1 MGMTTPKNY
10 YSTLQVNPTAT
21 PAEIKQ
27 AYRRLAKLFHP
38 DSQTESADTNKIIQ
52 INAAYEVLSDPQKR
66 QSYDRQLSLE
76 ANPYSNGVEPLVSK
90 PQNYSAEAD
99 TELKTW
105 INKVYKPINRSINT
119 ILKPLK
125 SEVDKLSADPFDD
138 ELMEGFQTYIELC
151 RNALNQAQK
160 LFRSQRNPSPV
171 AGVAAHLYYTL
182 NHLDDGLNE
191 LETFTLNYDD
201 SSLHTG
207 QEFFRIASRLRR
219 EAQEEMKKIS

>member
-1 MGMTTPKNY
+1 MTTLKNY
-10 YSTLQVNPTAT
+10 YSTLQVNPTST

-27 AYRRLAKLFHP
+27 AYRRLAKIFHP
-38 DSQTESADTNKIIQ
+38 DSQTQSADHDRIIQ

-66 QSYDRQLSLE
+66 QSYDRQLGLGV
-76 ANPYSNGVEPLVSK
+76 NPYSNGFEPSISK
-90 PQNYSAEAD
+90 KQQQKATEAD
-99 TELKTW
+99 AELTVW
-105 INKVYKPINRSINT
+105 INKVYKPINRSINQ
-119 ILKPLK
+119 IIKPLK
-125 SEVDKLSADPFDD
+125 SEINKLSADPFDD
-138 ELMEGFQTYIELC
+138 ELMEAFQTYIEIC
-151 RNALNQAQK
+151 RNTLQQAQK

>member
-1 MGMTTPKNY
+1 MTPLKNY
-10 YSTLQVNPTAT
+10 YSTLQVNPTST

-27 AYRRLAKLFHP
+27 AYRRLAKIFHP
-38 DSQTESADTNKIIQ
+38 DSQTQSADHDRIIQ

-66 QSYDRQLSLE
+66 QSYDRQFSL
-76 ANPYSNGVEPLVSK
+76 ATNPYSNPVKPYVYK
-90 PQNYSAEAD
+90 PQQQATDADAEL
-99 TELKTW
+99 TLW
-105 INKVYKPINRSINT
+105 INKVYKPINRSINQ

-125 SEVDKLSADPFDD
+125 SEVNKLSADPFDD
-138 ELMEGFQTYIELC
+138 ELMEAFQTYIEIC
-151 RNALNQAQK
+151 RNTLHQAQN
-160 LFRSQRNPSPV
+160 LFRSYRNPSPF

>member
-1 MGMTTPKNY
+1 MTTLKNY
-10 YSTLQVNPTAT
+10 YSTLQVNPTSTA
-21 PAEIKQ
+21 AEIKQ
-27 AYRRLAKLFHP
+27 AYRRLAKIFHP
-38 DSQTESADTNKIIQ
+38 DSQTQSADHDRIIQ

-66 QSYDRQLSLE
+66 QSYDRQLGLE
-76 ANPYSNGVEPLVSK
+76 VNPYSNGFEPSIYK
-90 PQNYSAEAD
+90 KQQQKATEAD
-99 TELKTW
+99 AELNVW
-105 INKVYKPINRSINT
+105 INKVYKPINRSINQ

-125 SEVDKLSADPFDD
+125 SEVNKLSADPFDD
-138 ELMEGFQTYIELC
+138 ELMEAFQAYIEIC
-151 RNALNQAQK
+151 RKTLQQAQK
-160 LFRSQRNPSPV
+160 LFRSQRNPSAV

>member
-1 MGMTTPKNY
+1 MTTLKNY
-10 YSTLQVNPTAT
+10 YSTLQVNPTSTA
-21 PAEIKQ
+21 AEIKQ
-27 AYRRLAKLFHP
+27 AYRRLAKIFHP
-38 DSQTESADTNKIIQ
+38 DSQTQSADHDRIIQ

-66 QSYDRQLSLE
+66 QSYDRQLGLE
-76 ANPYSNGVEPLVSK
+76 INSYSNGFEPSIYK
-90 PQNYSAEAD
+90 KQQQKATEAD
-99 TELKTW
+99 AELNVW
-105 INKVYKPINRSINT
+105 INKVYKPINRSINQ
-119 ILKPLK
+119 ILNPLK
-125 SEVDKLSADPFDD
+125 SEVNKLSADPFDD
-138 ELMEGFQTYIELC
+138 ELMEAFQAYIELC
-151 RNALNQAQK
+151 RNTLNKAQK
-160 LFRSQRNPSPV
+160 LFRSQKNPSPV